1 MESKLAV
8 YLTNRENIQM
18 TIQNST
24 LQDLDQIERL
34 YTQAR
39 DLQTHLKMVVWP
51 SFSKEM
57 IVQEIEEK
65 KQFKL
70 MIDGQIACV
79 WAIAFSDPQIWK
91 EKNTDAAIYI
101 HRIATNRDFRGKNF
115 VQKIVNWSQEYI
127 RNSPIN
133 HIRLDT
139 VGDNKGLI
147 QHYTN
152 CGFQFLGLFKL
163 HETQG
168 LPEHYHNATVSLF
181 EIALK

>member
-1 MESKLAV
+1 LNFKQSLESKLAV

-101 HRIATNRDFRGKNF
+101 HRID
-115 VQKIVNWSQEYI
+115 
-127 RNSPIN
+127 
-133 HIRLDT
+133 
-139 VGDNKGLI
+139 
-147 QHYTN
+147 
-152 CGFQFLGLFKL
+152 CKL
-163 HETQG
+163 
-168 LPEHYHNATVSLF
+168 VSR
-181 EIALK
+181 IYKK